1 MMALRDSDHVEQML
15 ARLDAAG
22 FDVQV
27 LHPPHTPTPPFEQP
41 ANAACQ
47 AALP

>member
-27 LHPPHTPTPPFEQP
+27 LHPPPPLAQP
-41 ANAACQ
+41 ADAACQ
-47 AALP
+47 ATFP

>member
-1 MMALRDSDHVEQML
+1 MALRDSDHVEQML

-27 LHPPHTPTPPFEQP
+27 LQHPPTHTPTP
-41 ANAACQ
+41 
-47 AALP
+47 L